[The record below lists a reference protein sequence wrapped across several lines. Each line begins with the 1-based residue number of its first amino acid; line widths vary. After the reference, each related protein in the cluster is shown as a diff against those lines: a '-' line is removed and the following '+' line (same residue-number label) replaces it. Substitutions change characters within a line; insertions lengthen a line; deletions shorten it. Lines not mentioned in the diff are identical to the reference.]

1 MYMCT
6 CTKGDYIK
14 WFGNCLLMSI
24 KTNYRYGPSRWPSY
38 STPRYICLT
47 KKRIWNFMVGLC
59 ITSQNESIP
68 MFIKSKM
75 NKLDYSLTMEYYATM
90 KKTIT
95 TTCNTTTNIEVRHK
109 KNYILN
115 YSIFM
120 KFKSRENWSTW

>member
-1 MYMCT
+1 
-6 CTKGDYIK
+6 
-14 WFGNCLLMSI
+14 
-24 KTNYRYGPSRWPSY
+24 
-38 STPRYICLT
+38 
-47 KKRIWNFMVGLC
+47 
-59 ITSQNESIP
+59 

-95 TTCNTTTNIEVRHK
+95 TTCNTITNIEVRHK

-120 KFKSRENWSTW
+120 KFKSREN